1 MSTAPELVDILP
13 GHRFDVD
20 ALREYLT
27 GRVEGVDKGFEI
39 KQFQGG
45 QSNPTFLITAGDRRY
60 VLRKKPP
67 GELLPKAHQIEREY
81 KVMNALR
88 DTDVPVPNMQLLCE
102 DDSVIGTAF
111 YVMDF
116 MEGRVLTQ
124 PELPEVDKPERA
136 AIFESLADTLARLHN
151 VDWKAVGLEDFGR
164 PEGYVSRQVHRWSK
178 QYEASK
184 TEEIPAMEN
193 LMQWLGENI
202 PEEEETAI
210 AHGDYRHGN
219 TIIHPDR
226 GEVVAVLDWELATLG
241 HPLADLAYF
250 CMPYHLPAGE
260 PGVRGLGGID
270 LEAQGIPSE
279 AQVLEIYR
287 RAAGRDDIPHWRFF
301 LAFSMFRIAAIL
313 QGVYA
318 RALQGNASSADAL
331 KVGAGASTLANAG
344 WELAKKA

>member
-20 ALREYLT
+20 ALRDYLR
-27 GRVEGVDKGFEI
+27 GKVEGVDESFSI

-45 QSNPTFLITAGDRRY
+45 QSNPTFLITAGSRRY

-67 GELLPKAHQIEREY
+67 GKLLPKAHQIEREY

-102 DDSVIGTAF
+102 EEGIIGTPF
-111 YVMDF
+111 YVMNFLD
-116 MEGRVLTQ
+116 GRVMSQ
-124 PELPEVDKPERA
+124 PELPEVDKAERRPL
-136 AIFESLADTLARLHN
+136 FESLADTLARLHN

-164 PEGYVSRQVHRWSK
+164 PEGYVARQVHRWSK

-184 TEEIPAMEN
+184 TDEIPAMEN
-193 LMQWLGENI
+193 LMKWLGENI
-202 PEEEETAI
+202 PAEDETAI

-219 TIIHPDR
+219 VIFHSERP
-226 GEVVAVLDWELATLG
+226 EVIAVLDWELATLG

-250 CMPYHLPAGE
+250 CMPYHLPHGA
-260 PGVRGLGGID
+260 PAVRGLLGID
-270 LEAQGIPSE
+270 LEEQGLPSE
-279 AQVLEIYR
+279 EEVLEIYR
-287 RAAGRDDIPHWRFF
+287 KRAGRADIPHWRFF

-318 RALQGNASSADAL
+318 RALQGNASNADAL
-331 KVGAGASTLANAG
+331 KVGGGAATLAEAG
-344 WELAKKA
+344 WDLAQKA